1 MGTIVGTFA
10 GRTNHRL
17 RMETQVASQN
27 IPGNYSTVNWQLY
40 IERTSASSSYYGSPG
55 GDSSISVGSNVWN
68 GGAFAYDFRSTAVYR
83 LGSGS
88 YNIGHSADGTAT
100 YPFSATVNAP
110 GSLGS
115 ASASGS
121 EALPVIPRAT
131 TPTVSPTSGQ
141 TAATYTIGMNA
152 ASSGFF
158 HDVFYSLNGGANY
171 VTLASNLPATTT
183 SYGWTPAH
191 TLLPNDS
198 SVNAIILLRTKQSSG
213 GTVLGD
219 KTINLPLTVPAS
231 VKPVVS
237 NVTWVDMQ
245 TVGPDIPT
253 LMGGVDRFVQRWSKL
268 RPTVTSTGAGGSTV
282 TSTSVTL
289 AGQVTASGVTFG
301 AAVNLSGAVPFT
313 ATATDSRDRNSALY
327 SNTVPVVAYN
337 FPSLPTP
344 LVTRTSDAAGLTPD
358 PTGTYL
364 AITPSASVS
373 ALIFATIQ
381 KNLLEWQI
389 RIKPAGGAF
398 TVVQAWNATSVS
410 GNTWTTKYIAAG
422 PYSAA
427 TEWIVEVSIRDLFG
441 KNGHNAGSTV
451 VSRSVVVPSEQ
462 VAFDW
467 DGNNGFGV
475 GKYRSQGMVDV
486 FGAIYQNNGKPVVD
500 PSNIETHL
508 PDRLQATSRVV
519 AGDWNSFVQ
528 TGFYRGS
535 NLANK
540 PGADDWYYVT
550 VVGHGSTYATQTATS
565 YRTASDYA
573 MYTRTL
579 ENGTWSIWR
588 ELATV
593 VHPLGVVRR
602 TTTALS
608 TGNNVYARID
618 ANAAWGFA
626 DLKGGLTYNNGF
638 VIPAG
643 GGGMYVVEWALF
655 FTSASLVGIG
665 GIGVNATT
673 MGGESLHAAGTF
685 TNGGA
690 LFGNGSAMVRLA
702 AADVVTFWAYGNG
715 GVIGVNAVANKGT
728 HWGLRWVAP

>member
-27 IPGNYSTVNWQLY
+27 IPGNYSTINWQLY
-40 IERTSASSSYYGSPG
+40 IERTSASSSFYGSPG
-55 GDSSISVGSNVWN
+55 GNSSISVGSNAWN
-68 GGAFAYDFRSTAVYR
+68 GGAFAYDFRSTAVYQ

-115 ASASGS
+115 ASANGS

-141 TAATYTIGMNA
+141 TAATYTIGINA

-183 SYGWTPAH
+183 SYSWTPAH

-253 LMGGVDRFVQRWSKL
+253 LMGGPGRFVQRWSKL
-268 RPTVTSTGAGGSTV
+268 RPTVTSTGSGGSTV
-282 TSTSVTL
+282 TSTSVALT
-289 AGQVTASGVTFG
+289 GQVTASGVTFG
-301 AAVNLSGAVPFT
+301 SAVSLSGAVPFT

-373 ALIFATIQ
+373 ALVFATIQ

-422 PYSAA
+422 PYSPA

-441 KNGHNAGSTV
+441 KNGHNTGSTV
-451 VSRSVVVPSEQ
+451 VSKSLVVPSEQ

-467 DGNNGFGV
+467 DGRNGFGV

-486 FGAIYQNNGKPVVD
+486 FGAVYHNNGKLVVD
-500 PSNIETHL
+500 TEDARLVNPSLSTGTHTSAQ
-508 PDRLQATSRVV
+508 PPSSYPVGVSQFAVGSGSDFPISFATVATTRVGGGRTGQMLIGKSNGRTFV
-519 AGDWNSFVQ
+519 RGEGDTDLW
-528 TGFYRGS
+528 G
-535 NLANK
+535 
-540 PGADDWYYVT
+540 P
-550 VVGHGSTYATQTATS
+550 
-565 YRTASDYA
+565 
-573 MYTRTL
+573 
-579 ENGTWSIWR
+579 WR
-588 ELATV
+588 ELSVAGENGSSFAVAT
-593 VHPLGVVRR
+593 G
-602 TTTALS
+602 TTAYGSSVAAATGVNLTATFPAGRFTVPPRVFAISSSGRLNCAFTSS
-608 TGNNVYARID
+608 TTSSAIIRVDNNSSG
-618 ANAAWGFA
+618 ANAAFSIFWQA
-626 DLKGGLTYNNGF
+626 IQMTS
-638 VIPAG
+638 
-643 GGGMYVVEWALF
+643 
-655 FTSASLVGIG
+655 TSA
-665 GIGVNATT
+665 
-673 MGGESLHAAGTF
+673 
-685 TNGGA
+685 
-690 LFGNGSAMVRLA
+690 
-702 AADVVTFWAYGNG
+702 D
-715 GVIGVNAVANKGT
+715 
-728 HWGLRWVAP
+728 